1 MTMNTNGF
9 VAGYLSRQKAG
20 MNVQRTLRLA
30 AIFAAIHLVA
40 ATGSLLLGFSLGM
53 ARFDSPETSAPGYT
67 EAASSR
73 LADVLFAPAQM
84 IYRALHAGSSAPAM
98 VQWLY
103 MILNSALWGLV
114 LAAAVMWLRS
124 RRGAK

>member
-1 MTMNTNGF
+1 
-9 VAGYLSRQKAG
+9 
-20 MNVQRTLRLA
+20 MNVRTTLRLA

-53 ARFDSPETSAPGYT
+53 ARFDSPETSVPSYAEG
-67 EAASSR
+67 ASSR

-84 IYRALHAGSSAPAM
+84 IYRALHAGSSPPAM

-103 MILNSALWGLV
+103 VMLNSALWGLV
-114 LAAAVMWLRS
+114 PATAVMWLRQ
-124 RRGAK
+124 RTGAK

>member
-1 MTMNTNGF
+1 
-9 VAGYLSRQKAG
+9 

-53 ARFDSPETSAPGYT
+53 ARFDSLETSAPGYT

-84 IYRALHAGSSAPAM
+84 IYRALHVGSSAPAM

-114 LAAAVMWLRS
+114 LAAAVTWLRS